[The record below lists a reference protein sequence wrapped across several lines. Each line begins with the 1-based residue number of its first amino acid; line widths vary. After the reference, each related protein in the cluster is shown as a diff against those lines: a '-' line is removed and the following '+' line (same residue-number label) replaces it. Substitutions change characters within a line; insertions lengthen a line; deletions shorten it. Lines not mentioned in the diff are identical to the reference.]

1 MRWLQLAVR
10 VLASIVLLSFTW
22 RNSHWSVSLSLTLI
36 MGSIELSNQ
45 NRLGIIKE
53 LKRRDDQEAEGEY
66 L

>member
-1 MRWLQLAVR
+1 MRWLQLALR
-10 VLASIVLLSFTW
+10 VLASIVLLSFAW
-22 RNSHWSVSLSLTLI
+22 RNSHWSISLSLTLI

-53 LKRRDDQEAEGEY
+53 LKRITEGEY